1 MFHHKISG
9 NICAYVDNFGDNH
22 NFSTGFS
29 PLSTKYSLEHV
40 DNSLKTC
47 KFKLENLHPSSISQ
61 QISTIDPFCSQNQ
74 MVESSNEPSYTVK
87 VDFMEKEV
95 HTLIRRFFFVSYP
108 QSCLLFVFFPA
119 ATSFPILELAFPL
132 AVQWFIDDL
141 LLGDDWNMILTVGF
155 LLLLVYVIS
164 TLLQYVVTYFGHK
177 LGINIETDMRDE
189 LFHHVQKQSFR
200 FFDNTKTG
208 HLMTRIT
215 TDLFDLGELA
225 HHGPEDFFISI
236 MTFSGAFII
245 MFLINP
251 LLATIILVAIPI
263 LIFLISFGNI
273 RMNRAWKRMYQDIAD
288 VNARI
293 EDAVSGVRVVQAFTN
308 EDYEMERFRENNKK
322 FRRAKLGAYKVMAI
336 VHSNIYLLMRLMM
349 LLVLVFGAWLSFNNR
364 LSYGELVSFILLM
377 NVLTNPINKITA
389 LLEMYPKGMAG
400 FKRFSEML
408 EVDPDVKERPNAVK
422 VDQLQGNIEFQNVTF
437 RYEEEKVPVL
447 ENINFKIHAGETVAL
462 VGPSGAG
469 KTTISSLIPRF
480 YDVDGGSIKIDGID
494 IRDMTKKSLRKNIGV
509 VQQDVFL
516 FTGTVKENIAYGNL
530 NATDEE
536 IYEAA
541 RRAHMDEFIREL
553 PDGYHT
559 QIGERGLKLSG
570 GQKQRISIARM
581 FLKNPPILI
590 LDEATSALDTETE
603 RLIQESL
610 DDLAKNRTTLVIAH
624 RLATIKNADRIF
636 VVTKN
641 GIEEQGTHDE
651 LLAKNGLFARLHHV
665 QMS

>member
-1 MFHHKISG
+1 M
-9 NICAYVDNFGDNH
+9 DNLQEKSIIKQFILVKCNK
-22 NFSTGFS
+22 STYY
-29 PLSTKYSLEHV
+29 T
-40 DNSLKTC
+40 
-47 KFKLENLHPSSISQ
+47 
-61 QISTIDPFCSQNQ
+61 QNQ
-74 MVESSNEPSYTVK
+74 FLESSYESSYTFK
-87 VDFMEKEV
+87 VDFMKRKCI
-95 HTLIRRFFFVSYP
+95 TLIRRFFSYYKP
-108 QSCLLFVFFPA
+108 HKRLFIVDFTA
-119 ATSFPILELAFPL
+119 AIIVAILELAFPL

-141 LLGDDWNMILTVGF
+141 LRGDDWNMILMVGI
-155 LLLLVYVIS
+155 LLLLVYIIS
-164 TLLQYVVTYFGHK
+164 TLLQYVVTYIGHK

-189 LFHHVQKQSFR
+189 LFNHVQKQSFR

-236 MTFSGAFII
+236 MTFLGAFII
-245 MFLINP
+245 MFTINP
-251 LLATIILVAIPI
+251 LLATIILVVVPI
-263 LIFLISFGNI
+263 LIFLISYGNI
-273 RMNRAWKRMYQDIAD
+273 RMNRAWKTMYQDIAD

-308 EDYEMERFRENNKK
+308 ESFEMERFKENNKK
-322 FRRAKLGAYKVMAI
+322 FRRAKLGAYKVMAL

-349 LLVLVFGAWLSFNNR
+349 LLVLVFGAWLSFNGR

-389 LLEMYPKGMAG
+389 LLELYPKGMAG
-400 FKRFSEML
+400 FKRFTEML
-408 EVDPDVKERPNAVK
+408 DINPDVKDRKDAIE
-422 VDQLQGNIEFQNVTF
+422 VDTLQGNIEFQNVTF
-437 RYEEEKVPVL
+437 SYEDNKGPVL
-447 ENINFKIHAGETVAL
+447 NNLDLNIRAGETVAL

-480 YDVDGGSIKIDGID
+480 YDVDEGSIKIDGID

-516 FTGTVKENIAYGNL
+516 FTGTLKENIAYGNL
-530 NATDEE
+530 KASDEE

-541 RRAHMDEFIREL
+541 RRAHLDEFVREL
-553 PDGYHT
+553 PDGYET
-559 QIGERGLKLSG
+559 KIGERGLKLSG
-570 GQKQRISIARM
+570 GQKQRIAIARM

-603 RLIQESL
+603 RLIQEL
-610 DDLAKNRTTLVIAH
+610 LNELAKNRTTLVIAH

-651 LLAKNGLFARLHHV
+651 LLAQNGLFRRLHQV
-665 QMS
+665 QMN